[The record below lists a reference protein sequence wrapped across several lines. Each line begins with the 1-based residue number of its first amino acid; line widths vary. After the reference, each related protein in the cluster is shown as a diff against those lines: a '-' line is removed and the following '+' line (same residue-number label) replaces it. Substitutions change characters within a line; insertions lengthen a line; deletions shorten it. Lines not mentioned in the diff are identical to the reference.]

1 VITAFDVTESS
12 IPERR
17 RIPAMNVR
25 TIDWARL
32 ALKQQVEFFGG
43 DQVSLDSLWRSWGSP
58 AGHDPR
64 IWSGLAAPLIAGFTE
79 YLVNLDGDGRSSDES
94 RLLWIWDDESKDP
107 WRTGDLMSHEF
118 IAWAYATY
126 LDEHGESRETSASH
140 ISPSLACR

>member
-1 VITAFDVTESS
+1 
-12 IPERR
+12 
-17 RIPAMNVR
+17 MHVR

-58 AGHDPR
+58 ADHDPR
-64 IWSGLAAPLIAGFTE
+64 AWSGLAAPLISGFSG
-79 YLVNLDGDGRSSDES
+79 YLGNLDGDGRSADVS
-94 RLLWIWDDESKDP
+94 RLLWIWEDESKDP

-126 LDEHGESRETSASH
+126 LDEQGEGRDASATHPSR
-140 ISPSLACR
+140 SLTCR

>member
-1 VITAFDVTESS
+1 
-12 IPERR
+12 
-17 RIPAMNVR
+17 MNVR

-43 DQVSLDSLWRSWGSP
+43 DQVSLDSLWRTWGSP

-64 IWSGLAAPLIAGFTE
+64 AWSELAAPLISGFSD
-79 YLVNLDGDGRSSDES
+79 YLGNLDGDGGSADDF
-94 RLLWIWDDESKDP
+94 RLLWIWQEESKDP

-126 LDEHGESRETSASH
+126 LDDRGVSREASATDASH
-140 ISPSLACR
+140 SLACR